1 LFDHVDFDRY
11 SFEKI
16 PLDRDLY
23 LMDEKWMAE
32 YEQAL
37 LKLFNGGPYE
47 TVGYIAYAA
56 ARSISSSGVEL
67 SWYANVSD
75 RFHELRIT
83 LPRDQFVACVGSWQ
97 CDEKP
102 RIFVKGA
109 WLDNLYLRLHSVFVL
124 IDAIGVKEALRNN
137 SLTREALS
145 RLRERIDAI
154 ASKHPDVSFISFA
167 DSLLLKSNWSV
178 GQFDS
183 TIKYTYAPEV
193 FIWLIAEVQAAYRE
207 ILGMRVYAVIAQGS
221 NAFYDDPLLHISES
235 RNHISLNSLG
245 LPFAQL
251 QSIESAARTAI
262 KEKTHEPAE
271 LYMDETF
278 FRSVRFKF
286 EFERND
292 RGGCVQN
299 AYREPLLGGES
310 SYFAAN
316 TQYILDNLRP
326 AEP

>member
-1 LFDHVDFDRY
+1 LFDHSHFDKY

-23 LMDEKWMAE
+23 LMEEKWMAE

-37 LKLFNGGPYE
+37 LTLFNGGKYE

-56 ARSISSSGVEL
+56 ARNISPASAEL
-67 SWYANVSD
+67 SWYANVYD

-109 WLDNLYLRLHSVFVL
+109 WLENLYLRLHSVFVL
-124 IDAIGVKEALRNN
+124 IDAIGVKEALRSN
-137 SLTREALS
+137 SLTREALV
-145 RLRERIDAI
+145 RLRQRIDAI
-154 ASKHPDVSFISFA
+154 AGEHPDVSFISFA

-183 TIKYTYAPEV
+183 AIKYTYAPEV
-193 FIWLIAEVQAAYRE
+193 FIRLIAEIQAAYRD

-221 NAFYDDPLLHISES
+221 NAFYDDPLLHISETK
-235 RNHISLNSLG
+235 NHISLNSLG

-251 QSIESAARTAI
+251 QSIEKAARSAI
-262 KEKTHEPAE
+262 RDKRDKPAG

-278 FRSVRFKF
+278 FRSLHFTY
-286 EFERND
+286 EFERSD
-292 RGGCVQN
+292 RGGCVQST
-299 AYREPLLGGES
+299 YREPLMGGEGM
-310 SYFAAN
+310 YYAADI
-316 TQYILDNLRP
+316 QLILDNLRQP
-326 AEP
+326 AP